1 MASFNYIIT
10 TPNISKHTSGYK
22 PILYNVLN
30 CVSTGLQTAAIIPS
44 PSYFRLAHIADQTT
58 TTLNPALDTNR
69 RMASKLIAI
78 VAGVGPGTGASVA
91 RKFAKTYPVVLLAR
105 KPENF
110 ESLADEI
117 NKSGGKAIGVST
129 DVSSQDSLKNAIS
142 AIKKEFGDD
151 VGAAAAIFNASG
163 GFLRKPFLEID
174 PSVFEQSLGVSA
186 LGGILFSQA
195 VLPLLLKGKEVG
207 SQHPPTLI
215 FTGATAS
222 VKSSAQLA
230 SFSTGKWA
238 LRALSQS
245 LAKEFGPQG
254 IHVAHAIID
263 GVIDIPRTREWLKD
277 LGPEAKLSADGVSD
291 VTGFK
296 RKQANDNNRL
306 RMTIGICIRSRRP
319 TLHGSWTRGPRS
331 RSGKRITAVRAWR
344 ARQLEP
350 RLNNNKRTLC

>member
-1 MASFNYIIT
+1 
-10 TPNISKHTSGYK
+10 
-22 PILYNVLN
+22 
-30 CVSTGLQTAAIIPS
+30 
-44 PSYFRLAHIADQTT
+44 
-58 TTLNPALDTNR
+58 
-69 RMASKLIAI
+69 MASKPFAI

-129 DVSSQDSLKNAIS
+129 DVSSQDSLKNALDV
-142 AIKKEFGDD
+142 IKKEFGND

-174 PSVFEQSLGVSA
+174 PSVFEQSLNVSA

-195 VLPLLLKGKEVG
+195 FLPLLLKGKELG
-207 SQHPPTLI
+207 GEHPPTLI

-222 VKSSAQLA
+222 VKSNAQMA

-245 LAKEFGPQG
+245 LAREFGPQG
-254 IHVAHAIID
+254 VHVAHAIID
-263 GVIDIPRTREWLKD
+263 GVIDIPRTKEWLKD
-277 LGPEAKLSADGVSD
+277 LGPEAKLSSDGIASD
-291 VTGFK
+291 YWYLHTQPATNFTWEI
-296 RKQANDNNRL
+296 D
-306 RMTIGICIRSRRP
+306 TRP
-319 TLHGSWTRGPRS
+319 
-331 RSGKRITAVRAWR
+331 AVEKW
-344 ARQLEP
+344 
-350 RLNNNKRTLC
+350 

>member
-1 MASFNYIIT
+1 
-10 TPNISKHTSGYK
+10 
-22 PILYNVLN
+22 
-30 CVSTGLQTAAIIPS
+30 
-44 PSYFRLAHIADQTT
+44 
-58 TTLNPALDTNR
+58 
-69 RMASKLIAI
+69 MASKLIAI

-129 DVSSQDSLKNAIS
+129 DVSSQDSLKNALDV
-142 AIKKEFGDD
+142 IKKEFGND

-174 PSVFEQSLGVSA
+174 ASVFEQSLNVSA

-195 VLPLLLKGKEVG
+195 FLPLLLKGKELG
-207 SQHPPTLI
+207 GEHPPTLI

-222 VKSSAQLA
+222 VKSNAQMA

-245 LAKEFGPQG
+245 LAREFGPQG
-254 IHVAHAIID
+254 VHVAHAIID
-263 GVIDIPRTREWLKD
+263 GVIDIPRTKEWLKD
-277 LGPEAKLSADGVSD
+277 LGPEAKLSSDGVS
-291 VTGFK
+291 
-296 RKQANDNNRL
+296 
-306 RMTIGICIRSRRP
+306 CCRP
-319 TLHGSWTRGPRS
+319 GLFVY
-331 RSGKRITAVRAWR
+331 VR
-344 ARQLEP
+344 
-350 RLNNNKRTLC
+350 C